1 MGDDTEWLKLP
12 TEDKCQHKAWKAR
25 VSGYEEA
32 TKLFHGLDEK
42 SQEFS
47 RYGGLLKK
55 FVTDSN
61 AVAQEK
67 GLEAVL
73 AFVENAPTNIC
84 ARTCNEVVTGI
95 VTKCMNASKQKTK
108 DNGIEIIMLYIE
120 AEKPDIVQECLM
132 TGMENKQPKIVV
144 GCVQTVTYALRDFG
158 TKVIQVKPL
167 LKLLPKLL
175 DDRDKTVRDE
185 TKQLVIELY
194 RWIGAALKPQM
205 TNFKPI
211 QVQELEAEF
220 EKLPAGKAVQS
231 RFMRSQQ
238 DLKAKMEEQAV
249 AAAEGGTEDGV
260 DGADEEEAIDPY
272 DLMTPVDILA
282 QLPKNFYE
290 QIEAKK
296 WQERK
301 EVLEPVQKL
310 SENPKLENGD
320 FSSLVRALL
329 KVIAKD
335 SNVMLVTIAVKILA
349 GIAKGLRKKFQP
361 YATQCVSTILEK
373 FKEKKQNV
381 VVALREA
388 IDACYESINLEAI
401 MEDTVAAL
409 DNKNPSIKMETALFL
424 SRCFARC
431 SQATLPKKMLKG
443 YVTPLLKTVND
454 TDPNVREASFEALGV
469 AMKVVTEKNIAP
481 FLTDVDALK
490 MQKIQEWSQKAV
502 LLNSKGEPRA
512 EKAAAAA
519 APPGKRPASAPAA
532 KAGSEEPKAVKRPQ
546 TATASKP
553 SGPPKPGT
561 AAGKG
566 GKAKPGASKGPA
578 KKGSSKPEEKVEP
591 TLSDEAVEEKAQAF
605 LPGDI
610 LTNLASANWKERLAA
625 MESFVKVVSGTGK
638 DEIPCQVCVRVLNNK
653 PGLKET
659 NFQVLKLKLELIAHL
674 TRNAKFSKKSA
685 EFVLSDIVDKLGDAK
700 NGSVAKDCLTG
711 MSEAIGLD
719 FVSLEVMTRAFEQKN
734 PKNQQEALTWLTN
747 AIQEFGLKLN
757 VKALLATINKSLA
770 ATNPGVR
777 LAGIAMLGII
787 YTYMGDTLRVFF
799 ENEKPALLQQIDAE
813 FQKMKDVKPPAPIRK
828 LVTDTDDQ
836 DGEDQPD
843 GDNEEEGDGEV
854 QDLLPRVD
862 ISEKI
867 TEELLTELAD
877 KNWKV
882 RGEGLQKVTN
892 ILSEAKFVLPNLGSL
907 PEALKARLAES
918 NKNLQMTTISICST
932 LGTALGSHSKGPF
945 KVIGPGLLLCLA
957 DSKPALRE
965 KVIACLN
972 VWIEHAT
979 LLPLVESEALFDALK
994 TESPF
999 LRAELLGW
1007 LAEKL
1012 PNHKPL
1018 PPELRSVIPNVLACL
1033 EDRNADVRKKAQD
1046 SLVPLMI
1053 HTGYDA
1059 FLKALGKCKPATKDQ
1074 IQPLLEKA
1082 KGELPAKPVKSAK
1095 KPAAP
1100 PAAAAKSN
1108 LKPAPSSSSISARSE
1123 EADMDDEP
1131 AEKPVKSE
1139 SKAKVVKGKG
1149 KPAPPPS
1156 SKKKE
1161 EEEVGPTM
1169 NMTVSKEQRVK
1180 DEKAMKI
1187 LKWNFIELRGEF
1199 VDQLKSQMEKNFNRT
1214 IMVDLFHAD
1223 FKSHIKAI
1231 EQLIK
1236 CIETQEKETLN
1247 NLDLLLK
1254 WLTIRFFDTN
1264 PSMLNKALDYI
1275 QQLFSM
1281 LASQDYHLSDLEAN
1295 SFIPYLILKSGDPK
1309 DNVRRD
1315 VRNILKQMCKIY
1327 PSVKMF
1333 SFILDGLKCKVAKQR
1348 QELLEELG
1356 CLIEN
1361 YGINVCQ
1368 PTPGQALKTIAGQ
1381 IGDRDN
1387 GVRNAALNTIVIA
1400 YGLIN
1405 ENIYKF
1411 IGNLSDKDQSLL
1423 DERIKRAMKN
1433 KEVKPVKEP
1442 LQPQPQPQAQRPK
1455 TAPLGNLAKAASQ
1468 PNIARME
1475 PVKKTYQ
1482 LDLEPEE
1489 NWEPVVPSLIE
1500 LDLEA
1505 VLAPVAK
1512 PKFME
1517 RPASPSL
1524 SSKLMGSADV
1534 SASIGS
1540 VVSLI
1545 SNVEINTSIK
1555 ALAQIDEVLKDER
1568 KASVMANH
1576 IDNLLM
1582 VITLQCK
1589 MGIGKHLHDPQVDN
1603 KEVIRLYRCLLS
1615 TLLSIFDKTQM
1626 GKKAST
1632 HTLKDLMHSLLTV
1645 LLDTQIEQMEEG
1657 PQIIKTVNIT
1667 VVKIIN
1673 KSDATN
1679 ISCAIIALMRECL
1692 QSETCSYK
1700 FLDLVIKCLWKILNL
1715 VPDKINELNCD
1726 RVLYEAHLF
1735 FQQFPTSSWKSRPN
1749 LDMPIRTIKT
1759 LLHNLTKLKGHKILS
1774 HTGMIGASENSEVEA
1789 YLHTVLAKSGSRTE
1803 DGNAERV
1810 KSASKNKRVSK
1821 THELLTEIFKKIGT
1835 KENTR
1840 EGLNDLFDFKK
1851 KYPEADVEPFLKKT
1865 SPHFQKYISNMLS
1878 EIELERG
1885 GKKAA
1890 GDNGYN
1896 QNVSDD
1902 ANDTTVNQE
1911 MPDVDFYR
1919 EKLRALR
1926 ARCGLD
1932 SNNSGE
1938 TDSNRAVSTNPLST
1952 KQADSLDDSDHAELD
1967 IQWKS
1972 APQPREEEQ
1981 QKQMFICLKLTKLMF
1996 IEFKPFFFIHCANV
2010 ITFC

>member
-12 TEDKCQHKAWKAR
+12 TEEKCQHKAWKAR
-25 VSGYEEA
+25 VAGYEEA
-32 TKLFHGLDEK
+32 TKLFNGLDEK
-42 SQEFS
+42 SQEFT

-84 ARTCNEVVTGI
+84 ARTCNEVVSGI

-108 DNGIEIIMLYIE
+108 DNGTEIIMLYIE

-132 TGMENKQPKIVV
+132 AGMENKQPKIVV
-144 GCVQTVTYALRDFG
+144 GCVQAVTSALRDFG

-211 QVQELEAEF
+211 QVQELETEF
-220 EKLPAGKAVQS
+220 EKLPAGKPVQT

-249 AAAEGGTEDGV
+249 AAAEGGNEDGV

-282 QLPKNFYE
+282 QIPKNFFE

-301 EVLEPVQKL
+301 EVLEVVQKL
-310 SENPKLENGD
+310 SESPRIENGD
-320 FSSLVRALL
+320 FGNLIRALL

-335 SNVMLVTIAVKILA
+335 SNVMLVTTAAKTLA

-381 VVALREA
+381 VIALREA

-409 DNKNPSIKMETALFL
+409 DNKNPSIKMETVLFL

-431 SQATLPKKMLKG
+431 TQATLPKKMLKA

-454 TDPNVREASFEALGV
+454 TDPTVREASFEALGV
-469 AMKVVTEKNIAP
+469 AMKVVTEKNISP
-481 FLTDVDALK
+481 FLTDIDALK
-490 MQKIQEWSQKAV
+490 LQKIQEWCQKAV
-502 LLNSKGEPRA
+502 LLNSKGEARA
-512 EKAAAAA
+512 EKSALAAT
-519 APPGKRPASAPAA
+519 APAGKRPASAPAA

-546 TATASKP
+546 TAAPKP
-553 SGPPKPGT
+553 GGPPKPGA

-566 GKAKPGASKGPA
+566 GKPKPAAGKGPA
-578 KKGSSKPEEKVEP
+578 KKGSNKPEEKIEP
-591 TLSDEAVEEKAQAF
+591 TLSDEAVEEKAQSF

-625 MESFVKVVSGTGK
+625 MESFVKVVSSTGK
-638 DEIPCQVCVRVLNNK
+638 EEIPCQVCVRVLNNK

-674 TRNAKFSKKSA
+674 TRNARFSKKCA
-685 EFVLSDIVDKLGDAK
+685 EFVLTDIVDKLGDAK
-700 NGSVAKDCLTG
+700 NGAAAKDCLTG
-711 MSEAIGLD
+711 MSEAVGLD
-719 FVSLEVMTRAFEQKN
+719 YISLEVMTRAFEQKN
-734 PKNQQEALTWLTN
+734 PKNQQEALTWLTT
-747 AIQEFGLKLN
+747 AIQEFGLRLN
-757 VKALLATINKSLA
+757 VKAILATINKSLA

-777 LAGIAMLGII
+777 LAGISLLGVI
-787 YTYMGDTLRVFF
+787 YTYMGDTLRVLF

-813 FQKMKDVKPPAPIRK
+813 FQKMKDVKPPAPTRK
-828 LVTDTDDQ
+828 VITDVDEP

-843 GDNEEEGDGEV
+843 GENEEDGEAEI
-854 QDLLPRVD
+854 QDLLPRND

-867 TEELLTELAD
+867 TEELLAELTD

-882 RGEGLQKVTN
+882 RGEGLQKVST
-892 ILSEAKFVLPNLGSL
+892 ILSEAKFVFPSLGSL

-918 NKNLQMTTISICST
+918 NKNLQMTTIGICST
-932 LGTALGSHSKGPF
+932 LATSLGPHCKGPF

-965 KVIACLN
+965 KVVACLN
-972 VWIEHAT
+972 VWVEHAT
-979 LLPLVESEALFDALK
+979 ILPLVDSEALFDALK

-1018 PPELRSVIPNVLACL
+1018 PPELRSICPYVLTCL
-1033 EDRNADVRKKAQD
+1033 EDRNADVRKRAQE

-1074 IQPLLEKA
+1074 VQPLLEKA
-1082 KGELPAKPVKSAK
+1082 KGELPAKPVKTAAK
-1095 KPAAP
+1095 KPS
-1100 PAAAAKSN
+1100 PAAAAPAKST
-1108 LKPAPSSSSISARSE
+1108 LKPAPSTASISAKSE
-1123 EADMDDEP
+1123 EADDDEP
-1131 AEKPVKSE
+1131 AEKPVRSE
-1139 SKAKVVKGKG
+1139 SKSRVVKGKG
-1149 KPAPPPS
+1149 KPAPAAS

-1161 EEEVGPTM
+1161 EEDFGPTM

-1180 DEKAMKI
+1180 EEKAMKV

-1199 VDQLKSQMEKNFNRT
+1199 IEQLKSQMEKNFNRA
-1214 IMVDLFHAD
+1214 IMADLFHAD
-1223 FKSHIKAI
+1223 FKNHIKAI

-1254 WLTIRFFDTN
+1254 WFTIRFFDTN

-1281 LASQDYHLSDLEAN
+1281 LASQDYHLSDLEAS

-1333 SFILDGLKCKVAKQR
+1333 SFIIEGLKCKVAKQR

-1368 PTPGQALKTIAGQ
+1368 PSPAHALKIIAAQ

-1387 GVRNAALNTIVIA
+1387 GVRNAALNTIVVAHGII
-1400 YGLIN
+1400 G
-1405 ENIYKF
+1405 ENVYKF
-1411 IGNLSDKDQSLL
+1411 IGNLNDKEQSLL
-1423 DERIKRAMKN
+1423 DERIKRATKN
-1433 KEVKPVKEP
+1433 KEAKPVKEP
-1442 LQPQPQPQAQRPK
+1442 LQPQQQPQAQRPK
-1455 TAPLGNLAKAASQ
+1455 TAPVGNLAKAASQ

-1475 PVKKTYQ
+1475 PVKKTYH
-1482 LDLEPEE
+1482 LELEPEE
-1489 NWEPVVPSLIE
+1489 DWEPVFPQLIE
-1500 LDLEA
+1500 LDLDT
-1505 VLAPVAK
+1505 VMAPIAK

-1524 SSKLMGSADV
+1524 ASKLIGSADV

-1576 IDNLLM
+1576 IDNLLV
-1582 VITLQCK
+1582 VITLQSK
-1589 MGIGKHLHDPQVDN
+1589 MGLGKHLHDPQVDN

-1615 TLLSIFDKTQM
+1615 TLLSIFDKTPM

-1632 HTLKDLMHSLLTV
+1632 HTLKDLMNSLLTV
-1645 LLDTQIEQMEEG
+1645 LLDTRIEQMEDG
-1657 PQIIKTVNIT
+1657 PHIIKTVNIT

-1679 ISCAIIALMRECL
+1679 ITCAIISLMRECL

-1715 VPDKINELNCD
+1715 VPEKINELNCD
-1726 RVLYEAHLF
+1726 RVIYETHLF

-1774 HTGMIGASENSEVEA
+1774 HTGLIGASENSEVEA
-1789 YLHTVLAKSGSRTE
+1789 YLHTVLAKSGNRTE
-1803 DGNAERV
+1803 DLNADKV
-1810 KSASKNKRVSK
+1810 KSASKNKR
-1821 THELLTEIFKKIGT
+1821 
-1835 KENTR
+1835 
-1840 EGLNDLFDFKK
+1840 GLNDLFDFKK

-1878 EIELERG
+1878 EIERERG

-1890 GDNGYN
+1890 GESVYKENPSDEDNE
-1896 QNVSDD
+1896 
-1902 ANDTTVNQE
+1902 TTVGPE

-1938 TDSNRAVSTNPLST
+1938 TDSNRAVSGNHPVTV
-1952 KQADSLDDSDHAELD
+1952 QADSLDDTDHGEMA

-1972 APQPREEEQ
+1972 NAPAVKEEQ
-1981 QKQMFICLKLTKLMF
+1981 QKQVIDVTSLKARLEKIKKM
-1996 IEFKPFFFIHCANV
+1996 ANS
-2010 ITFC
+2010 